1 MSSPNPP
8 VPAPPNTAPPATA
21 LPNTAPPATG
31 DGWTAPT
38 REEHDALLARLTKV
52 NGEAAKWRLR
62 AKAAAT
68 SDEGDGNGTPPAS
81 AATPSASG
89 SATDSKT
96 AKALEHLKT
105 TAVNAQVRAELAAA
119 GFQNPSKDR
128 IARALRM
135 IDRSAIELDDDGEID
150 GLTEQIETLKA
161 DFPEF
166 FTPAGGDGGSGG
178 GKPRAGRVTTAGRAG
193 GPNTGAPGDD
203 DFARTKSSAS
213 RWAQIV
219 NGA

>member
-1 MSSPNPP
+1 MSSPTPTTPP
-8 VPAPPNTAPPATA
+8 VPTPPNTTPPAG
-21 LPNTAPPATG
+21 G
-31 DGWTAPT
+31 DGGTNDGNGWTAPT

-62 AKAAAT
+62 AKAAAG
-68 SDEGDGNGTPPAS
+68 EGDGTGNGTPTPS
-81 AATPSASG
+81 AAPAASG

-105 TAVNAQVRAELAAA
+105 TAVNAQVRAELASA

-166 FTPAGGDGGSGG
+166 FTPADGDGGSG